1 MYYNQEINQY
11 NFLIAKLSHR
21 EIRMAR
27 NYMKI
32 FNISNKK
39 CKERS
44 VTQKLLHIYVKKVHY
59 DPNLVKIVCAYQNV
73 DCGYL

>member
-1 MYYNQEINQY
+1 
-11 NFLIAKLSHR
+11 
-21 EIRMAR
+21 
-27 NYMKI
+27 MKI